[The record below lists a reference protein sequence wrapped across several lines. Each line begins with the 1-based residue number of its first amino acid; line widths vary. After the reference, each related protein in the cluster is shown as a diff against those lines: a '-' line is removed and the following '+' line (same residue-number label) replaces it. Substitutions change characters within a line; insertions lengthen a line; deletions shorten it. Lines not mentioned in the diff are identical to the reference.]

1 MQTVIE
7 KIKSLKIKRIGCACL
22 LLALLP
28 AVAAAGAQT
37 LDEQVDR
44 IFRDAKTVGGAFLV
58 AQEGEIVYERYYGEQ
73 QKTTHVPVTEK
84 SYFRCASVTKLVTGI
99 GLMRMMDD
107 GLLDPDED
115 ISVYLGYEAGNPR
128 YPDVPI
134 TLRMLMSHT
143 SGLNENSSY
152 SSLSSKLS
160 NMIALDKKAAANFK
174 DVRPGSQYAYSN
186 FGAGVTGAIILGGP
200 GAVFWMWVSALF
212 GMVTKFSEVTLAVKY
227 RERNEKGDWCG
238 GPMYYIKN
246 GLGPKWKWL
255 GTVFA
260 VLGAIAAFGIGNI
273 AQVNSIADS
282 VKSVAIAFNEDAA
295 NKEMLICLITGIC
308 VAIFVALVLLGGV
321 KRIGQVTEKLVPG
334 MAVIYIVCAL
344 VVVFANLSAVP
355 GVFASI
361 FKGAFNPAAVTGGAA
376 GMSIK
381 LAMTKGVGR
390 GVFSNEAGLGSAPIA
405 HAATS
410 EKNPVKQGLYGIFE
424 VFMDTIVICT
434 LTALVVLCS
443 GAADGNYGNNAAAG
457 VSTTV
462 AGFSSVFGAKAGSV
476 ILAVGLL
483 LFATSTILG
492 WALYGTRCA
501 EFLFGSKIIRPYQ
514 IIFCL
519 VVVAGAV
526 ADLTLVW
533 DISDTLNGLMSIPN
547 LIALLLLS
555 PVVIKLTREH
565 FAGLRK

>member
-1 MQTVIE
+1 MEQFM
-7 KIKSLKIKRIGCACL
+7 KINTAVNGFVWGPVMLVLLVGTGVYLSIAVGFIQFTKIGYWWKNTIGKIFKKGEAGDGEITPL
-22 LLALLP
+22 QAVSTALAS
-28 AVAAAGAQT
+28 
-37 LDEQVDR
+37 
-44 IFRDAKTVGGAFLV
+44 TVG
-58 AQEGEIVYERYYGEQ
+58 
-73 QKTTHVPVTEK
+73 
-84 SYFRCASVTKLVTGI
+84 TGNI
-99 GLMRMMDD
+99 
-107 GLLDPDED
+107 
-115 ISVYLGYEAGNPR
+115 
-128 YPDVPI
+128 
-134 TLRMLMSHT
+134 
-143 SGLNENSSY
+143 
-152 SSLSSKLS
+152 
-160 NMIALDKKAAANFK
+160 
-174 DVRPGSQYAYSN
+174 
-186 FGAGVTGAIILGGP
+186 AGVTGAIILGGP

-255 GTVFA
+255 GGVFA

-273 AQVNSIADS
+273 AQVHSIADS
-282 VKSVAIAFNEDAA
+282 VKSVAVAFNENAA
-295 NKEMLICLITGIC
+295 SRETMICLITGIC

-321 KRIGQVTEKLVPG
+321 KRIGQVTEKLVPL

-344 VVVFANLSAVP
+344 IVVFANISAVP

-410 EKNPVKQGLYGIFE
+410 EKNPVRQGLYGIFE

-434 LTALVVLCS
+434 LTSLVVLCS
-443 GAADGNYGNNAAAG
+443 GAATGNYGNNDLAG
-457 VSTTV
+457 VPTAV
-462 AGFSSVFGAKAGSV
+462 AGFASVFGDKLGSL

-514 IIFCL
+514 VLFCL
-519 VVVAGAV
+519 VVIAGSVAN
-526 ADLTLVW
+526 LKLVW
-533 DISDTLNGLMSIPN
+533 DISDTLNGLMAIPN
-547 LIALLLLS
+547 FIALFALS
-555 PVVIKLTREH
+555 GVVAKLTKEY
-565 FAGLRK
+565 FFDKDKLKK